1 MAQTKIELD
10 EAMRRTEA
18 MLVRLGYTVSSRWTD
33 KYEADTERKP
43 LWSMA
48 LPGLKDTR
56 VLLWEEKDHWRAVIS
71 VAVGKDGEYPIA
83 EAIVLRSKDLF
94 FPPFEKVVARLTDVK
109 AQVHNWGFAPANI
122 YSAQAL
128 ARMTKWFLQQGMP
141 RKAKATNEAIITGE
155 LNAATVSEALSIVQ
169 SRYAS
174 HRLYRLVSAKIWG
187 EVYK

>member
-1 MAQTKIELD
+1 
-10 EAMRRTEA
+10 

-33 KYEADTERKP
+33 KYEADAEKNP
-43 LWSMA
+43 LWSMS
-48 LPGLKDTR
+48 LQGLKDTR

-83 EAIVLRSKDLF
+83 EAIILRSKDLF
-94 FPPFEKVVARLTDVK
+94 FPTFDKVAARLVDVRD
-109 AQVHNWGFAPANI
+109 QVHNWGFAPANL

-128 ARMTKWFLQQGMP
+128 ARMTKWFLQHGMP

-169 SRYAS
+169 SRYANS
-174 HRLYRLVSAKIWG
+174 RLYRMVTAKIWG